1 MGNDGDTNSSEESS
15 ESNNASG
22 EESSDSNAESQSAD
36 SDDVAEFVS
45 DSGSDSNGDG
55 NSDSSDVES
64 GAANSNSMDSSD
76 EEEDDCVGISGD
88 DCNSQY
94 DGEGNQLCAQNIQTE
109 ECYEVVQS
117 RGVYGRGGFDSGYNA
132 ATETAAA
139 EKENLNV
146 IIGVLGGIIAVLVI
160 VVAAGAYFVYSKHTN
175 NKGQTHFGHDSL
187 DVDSNTDNAAG
198 RMDDQSPMI
207 TH

>member
-1 MGNDGDTNSSEESS
+1 MG
-15 ESNNASG
+15 
-22 EESSDSNAESQSAD
+22 
-36 SDDVAEFVS
+36 
-45 DSGSDSNGDG
+45 GDG
-55 NSDSSDVES
+55 NSDSSDEEE

-76 EEEDDCVGISGD
+76 EEEDDCVGISAD
-88 DCNSQY
+88 DCNEQY

-132 ATETAAA
+132 AQETAAA
-139 EKENLNV
+139 EKEDLNV

-160 VVAAGAYFVYSKHTN
+160 VVAAVGYYVYSKHN
-175 NKGQTHFGHDSL
+175 NKQTAHFGHDSL
-187 DVDSNTDNAAG
+187 EVEMATDAEAG
-198 RMDDQSPMI
+198 RSIDDQSPMI